1 MLMAKYFAIVLT
13 LLRCYS
19 EAEADDAVELA
30 QRFLR
35 VHGAEEADAA
45 SGPAA
50 NGSTLDDATFDDA
63 DSARPAEGLPTL
75 AGAPNCKEYPVL
87 CSEKLRCDK
96 DTPKEDITPRIA
108 TVDGHANPRAWCY
121 KWTWH
126 HLNSIVEECLSHRD
140 ITASAQDLF
149 QKHKRI
155 GQAELMGSY
164 CFYEKHCSNSKVTID
179 TTVEQAEKMC
189 DARYGHSK
197 WASFGVQNWG
207 MQRWWRLSGKMNN
220 TDGFHSRIP
229 TQSLAKMF
237 CAMGNYH
244 CNVMYC
250 KETYCKDPEYI
261 QKYGHLLKEEPLP
274 GDP

>member
-1 MLMAKYFAIVLT
+1 MAIARHFILVSI
-13 LLRCYS
+13 LLPCVS
-19 EAEADDAVELA
+19 VADDAIELA

-35 VHGAEEADAA
+35 VHSGEQAAGA
-45 SGPAA
+45 SGPATA
-50 NGSTLDDATFDDA
+50 TSASDNATLSDA
-63 DSARPAEGLPTL
+63 DSEGPSEGLPTL
-75 AGAPNCKEYPVL
+75 AGAPDCAQYPVL
-87 CSEKLRCDK
+87 CSDRLRCDK
-96 DTPKEDITPRIA
+96 ETPRQDITPRIA
-108 TVDGHANPRAWCY
+108 TADGHANPRAWCY
-121 KWTWH
+121 KWTWF
-126 HLNSIVEECLSHRD
+126 HLSSMLDQCLSHRD
-140 ITASAQDLF
+140 ISAGAQELF

-155 GQAELMGSY
+155 GQSELMGSY
-164 CFYEKHCSNSKVTID
+164 CFYEKHCSNKQVTVD
-179 TTVEQAEKMC
+179 TTIEQAEKLC

-220 TDGFHSRIP
+220 TDGFHSRVP
-229 TQSLAKMF
+229 TQSLARMF

-261 QKYGHLLKEEPLP
+261 EKYGHLLKEEPLP

>member
-1 MLMAKYFAIVLT
+1 MLLAKYFVIVLT

-126 HLNSIVEECLSHRD
+126 HLNSMVEECLSHRD

-229 TQSLAKMF
+229 TQSLAKISAPWGTTI
-237 CAMGNYH
+237 AMSCTARRH
-244 CNVMYC
+244 IAR
-250 KETYCKDPEYI
+250 I
-261 QKYGHLLKEEPLP
+261 QSTSRSMATC
-274 GDP
+274 